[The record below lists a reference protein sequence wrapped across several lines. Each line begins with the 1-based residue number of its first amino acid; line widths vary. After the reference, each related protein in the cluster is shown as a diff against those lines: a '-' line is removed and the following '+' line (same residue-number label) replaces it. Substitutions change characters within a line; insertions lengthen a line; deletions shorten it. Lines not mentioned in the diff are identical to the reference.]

1 MAYEFQSREDAD
13 PQQRS
18 GISNVRTHA
27 CDILLKDRIK
37 LSGKIFMWDG
47 SESKMSPQPLISGC
61 ADHQIGG
68 WDKENICSV
77 HLPNLGIRE
86 GKIKQ
91 LRTEEDRRGRMQ
103 CKLWH

>member
-47 SESKMSPQPLISGC
+47 SESKMSPQLLISGR
-61 ADHQIGG
+61 ADQGLG
-68 WDKENICSV
+68 
-77 HLPNLGIRE
+77 NLDE
-86 GKIKQ
+86 GTI
-91 LRTEEDRRGRMQ
+91 
-103 CKLWH
+103 